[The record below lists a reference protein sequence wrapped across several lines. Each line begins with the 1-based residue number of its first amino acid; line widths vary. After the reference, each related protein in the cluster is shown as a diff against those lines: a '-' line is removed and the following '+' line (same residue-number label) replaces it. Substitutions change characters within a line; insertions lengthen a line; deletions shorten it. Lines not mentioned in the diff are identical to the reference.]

1 MRDFA
6 REFYKSTRWR
16 KAREAYLKEHRYICE
31 VCGGTADTV
40 HHIQHLNPMNIHDPD
55 VTLNRDNLMAVCRDC
70 HAKVHTK
77 NERRYTVDE
86 NGNVVSK

>member
-1 MRDFA
+1 M
-6 REFYKSTRWR
+6 
-16 KAREAYLKEHRYICE
+16 
-31 VCGGTADTV
+31 CGSVADTV
-40 HHIQHLNPMNIHDPD
+40 HHIQHLNPTNIHDPD

-86 NGNVVSK
+86 NGNVFSK